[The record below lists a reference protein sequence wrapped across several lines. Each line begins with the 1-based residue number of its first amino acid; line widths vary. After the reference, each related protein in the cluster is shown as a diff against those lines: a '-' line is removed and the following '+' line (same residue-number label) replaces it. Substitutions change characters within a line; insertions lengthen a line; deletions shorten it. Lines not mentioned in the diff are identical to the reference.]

1 MQCLFVAPAGATLR
15 IDTRHRAA
23 TGFFDVLL
31 HLFEIIGR
39 CIVVLPCDFH
49 RHGLVHWFN
58 RIDIRVDQGRETLY
72 EEFIG
77 ATASVNGFLGK
88 SLDPLFNC
96 FPGGKQITN
105 RLNICRN
112 ECCRVVMT
120 NLIHKLFRWKDR
132 SAAQGAVPLGLKK

>member
-58 RIDIRVDQGRETLY
+58 RIDIRVDQGRETIKGEPEWGREGQPSEMAPPPAYVVARLSIVILCSDISNSNHIHTIQVGTSRAQQYY
-72 EEFIG
+72 EWDI
-77 ATASVNGFLGK
+77 
-88 SLDPLFNC
+88 
-96 FPGGKQITN
+96 
-105 RLNICRN
+105 
-112 ECCRVVMT
+112 
-120 NLIHKLFRWKDR
+120 
-132 SAAQGAVPLGLKK
+132 